1 MLRATIISLFLA
13 LLAPPALAGPFK
25 TDRPIKAV
33 VLGGSVSEYY
43 AGNYGQFL
51 AHGCQNLEVVNRAKA
66 KKGVPALVKRLNK
79 EVIGDRKLM
88 AGTTDGKRW
97 LIWQGGLN
105 SVFSPEMANY
115 HLARLFQQAHDG
127 GFQVMALTLVPWG
140 SHKDARFRG
149 FRGVRT
155 VRQTKQINNF
165 LKRKLSPQRALGR
178 RARNHP
184 HEWMQGELPDITVDV
199 FDSPLRDSGAA
210 LRDMAALNK
219 AFSRS
224 RYRRKKAR
232 KAAIVAE
239 ARAVPRQFMKKK
251 YWAFNHYHPNTAGH
265 RQMALAACAQA
276 PKSWGCDCKRI
287 AAAVFRKG
295 KVRAP

>member
-1 MLRATIISLFLA
+1 MLRVTIAIFVLC
-13 LLAPPALAGPFK
+13 LLVTPALAGPFQS
-25 TDRPIKAV
+25 DRPIKAV

-51 AHGCQNLEVVNRAKA
+51 QHSCKNLEVVNRAKA
-66 KKGVPALVKRLNK
+66 KKGVPALVKRLKK
-79 EVIGDRKLM
+79 EVLGDRKLM
-88 AGTTDGKRW
+88 ARTSDGKRW
-97 LIWQGGLN
+97 LIFQGGLN

-127 GFQVMALTLVPWG
+127 GFEIMALTLVPWG
-140 SHKDARFRG
+140 SDRDSRFRS
-149 FRGVRT
+149 FDGVRT
-155 VRQTKQINNF
+155 IRRTRLINDF
-165 LKRKLSPQRALGR
+165 ILRRLSPQRALGR

-184 HEWMQGELPDITVDV
+184 HEWMKGELPDISVDV
-199 FDSPLRDSGAA
+199 FNGELRDSGVALRNEAA
-210 LRDMAALNK
+210 LRR
-219 AFSRS
+219 AFRHS

-232 KAAIVAE
+232 KDKIIAE

-265 RQMALAACAQA
+265 RHMALAACAQA
-276 PKSWGCDCKRI
+276 PADWGCDCRRI
-287 AAAVFRKG
+287 AKAVFHKG